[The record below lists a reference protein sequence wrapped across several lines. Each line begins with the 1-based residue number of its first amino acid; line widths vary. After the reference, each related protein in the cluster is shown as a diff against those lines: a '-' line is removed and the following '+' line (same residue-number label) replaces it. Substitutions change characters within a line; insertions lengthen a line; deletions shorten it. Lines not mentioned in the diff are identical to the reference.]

1 MTLKKQLF
9 NWRITLPRLQEQ
21 RDEYIK
27 QIGEIK
33 LADFVFVEETST
45 VEVWPRL
52 RARAP
57 MLLKARLRKIMI

>member
-1 MTLKKQLF
+1 MTLKKTAVLLG
-9 NWRITLPRLQEQ
+9 ITLPRWQEQ

-33 LADFVFVEETST
+33 LVGFVFMEETPTVEE
-45 VEVWPRL
+45 WPRL